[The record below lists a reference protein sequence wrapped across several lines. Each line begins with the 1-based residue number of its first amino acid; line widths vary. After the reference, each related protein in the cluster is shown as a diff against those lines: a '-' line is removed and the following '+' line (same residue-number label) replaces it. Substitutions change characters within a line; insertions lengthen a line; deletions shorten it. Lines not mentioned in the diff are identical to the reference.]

1 LTCHPAVVI
10 YCQPCYEAVICL
22 SLPTNPGQSACRGL
36 TCTPLG
42 RSGHGGTV
50 ETSQALT
57 CHPAV
62 VILSHCQP
70 CYEAVICLSLPTNS
84 GQSAC
89 GGNLHPLGRSG
100 RGVHA
105 EMLQA
110 LGCHLA
116 VMVCRIVTR
125 RF

>member
-1 LTCHPAVVI
+1 MSKSA
-10 YCQPCYEAVICL
+10 
-22 SLPTNPGQSACRGL
+22 NP
-36 TCTPLG
+36 
-42 RSGHGGTV
+42 
-50 ETSQALT
+50 
-57 CHPAV
+57 
-62 VILSHCQP
+62 
-70 CYEAVICLSLPTNS
+70 

-116 VMVCRIVTR
+116 VMVVYVVLSLDALSLQAKKRLSSLEVIELEIIDVFFIT
-125 RF
+125 